1 LHFAIRDTPVFVNEI
16 GFTRDTEGSSEQRT
30 QFDRKRYPGTYK
42 FGAAYNGGKF
52 ADAAGTERS
61 GNYLI
66 YGMANQALFRSEA
79 GSSRGLDATLAF
91 DWSPSNVNRENSQ
104 ITAGVRYNG
113 AIPRRPRDT
122 LAFGFVHT
130 KIGDP
135 FRSIDIP
142 LRAPML
148 GSEKAIEL
156 NYAAYLK
163 PYLMCQPVFQYY
175 WDVGGNSRVPDAAVM
190 GFRAI
195 IDF

>member
-1 LHFAIRDTPVFVNEI
+1 MLIEKTGRSQQ
-16 GFTRDTEGSSEQRT
+16 GSAT
-30 QFDRKRYPGTYK
+30 
-42 FGAAYNGGKF
+42 
-52 ADAAGTERS
+52 TERS
-61 GNYLI
+61 
-66 YGMANQALFRSEA
+66 
-79 GSSRGLDATLAF
+79 LAA
-91 DWSPSNVNRENSQ
+91 P
-104 ITAGVRYNG
+104 
-113 AIPRRPRDT
+113 DT
-122 LAFGFVHT
+122 IAFGFVHT

-190 GFRAI
+190 GFRVI

>member
-1 LHFAIRDTPVFVNEI
+1 MNEI
-16 GFTRDTEGSSEQRT
+16 GFTRDTEDLSEQRT

-42 FGAAYNGGKF
+42 FGAAYNSGKF
-52 ADAAGTERS
+52 ADAAGTERI

-91 DWSPSNVNRENSQ
+91 DRSPSNVNRENSQ

-113 AIPRRPRDT
+113 AISRHPRDT
-122 LAFGFVHT
+122 IAFGFVHT

-175 WDVGGNSRVPDAAVM
+175 WDVGGNSRVPDAAVLE
-190 GFRAI
+190 FRVI
-195 IDF
+195 IV

>member
-1 LHFAIRDTPVFVNEI
+1 MRYREQHCLSFSGDTPFKWRRLEASDS
-16 GFTRDTEGSSEQRT
+16 TRNCSFRASHAC
-30 QFDRKRYPGTYK
+30 
-42 FGAAYNGGKF
+42 AAYNGGKF

-91 DWSPSNVNRENSQ
+91 DWSPSNVNPENSQ
-104 ITAGVRYNG
+104 LTAGVRYNG
-113 AIPRRPRDT
+113 AIPSRPRDT
-122 LAFGFVHT
+122 IAFGFVHT

-175 WDVGGNSRVPDAAVM
+175 WDVGGNSRVPNAAVL
-190 GFRAI
+190 GFRVI
-195 IDF
+195 VDF

>member
-1 LHFAIRDTPVFVNEI
+1 VNEI

-190 GFRAI
+190 GFRAM

>member
-16 GFTRDTEGSSEQRT
+16 GFTRDTEDLSEQRT

-42 FGAAYNGGKF
+42 FGAAYNSGKF
-52 ADAAGTERS
+52 ADAAGTERI

-91 DWSPSNVNRENSQ
+91 DRSPSNVNRENSQ

-113 AIPRRPRDT
+113 AISRHPRDT
-122 LAFGFVHT
+122 IAFGFVHT

-175 WDVGGNSRVPDAAVM
+175 WDVGGNSRVPDAAVLE
-190 GFRAI
+190 FRVI
-195 IDF
+195 IV

>member
-1 LHFAIRDTPVFVNEI
+1 MLIEKTARSQQ
-16 GFTRDTEGSSEQRT
+16 GSAT
-30 QFDRKRYPGTYK
+30 
-42 FGAAYNGGKF
+42 
-52 ADAAGTERS
+52 TERS
-61 GNYLI
+61 
-66 YGMANQALFRSEA
+66 
-79 GSSRGLDATLAF
+79 LAAPET
-91 DWSPSNVNRENSQ
+91 PSH
-104 ITAGVRYNG
+104 
-113 AIPRRPRDT
+113 
-122 LAFGFVHT
+122 LGFVHT

-190 GFRAI
+190 GFRVI